1 MIFTNLELSHFKFE
15 FMKIKPLTQLRE
27 LIEAALK
34 SQTNLSK
41 PFHTFFK
48 ETMELFLTIPN
59 RINFLQMGRFGQ
71 SSEQRFRMNFR
82 KKSVDWIQLN
92 ESFIAEGNP
101 ERRAIAIDPSYI
113 SKSGKKTPGVG
124 YFWSGC
130 ASSMKWGLELMGCA
144 LVDADNDSGTH
155 LIARQTITRRF
166 VGRPPYYLMHMD
178 NPNSLVGLYLRT
190 LASLKDE
197 LLPISGCIVADA
209 FFSKE
214 SFVTGLD
221 ALGFRLISRFR
232 DDVRLKYLYT
242 GPKTGKRGRPKKFSG
257 DVDLADLDRNV
268 FETYTSGDAILH
280 SATVWA
286 VSLKRNVKVVIADFD
301 EPGKKTQSKKV
312 FFSTDTSK
320 SAVDIFGI
328 YKTRFQIEFLYRDA
342 KQYTGLCDCQSRNSD
357 ALDFAFNMSLSTINI
372 ARQFAAQQETT
383 LSVGDVKVL
392 LHNAAMV
399 ERLFSMFGKNP
410 NLKINETDFKELL
423 FYGIKAAA

>member
-1 MIFTNLELSHFKFE
+1 
-15 FMKIKPLTQLRE
+15 MKIKPLTQLRE

-59 RINFLQMGRFGQ
+59 RINFLQMQRFGH

-82 KKSVDWIQLN
+82 KKCVDWI
-92 ESFIAEGNP
+92 SFNRTFLAGGNP
-101 ERRAIAIDPSYI
+101 ERQAIAIDPSYI
-113 SKSGKKTPGVG
+113 TKSGKKTPGVG

-130 ASSMKWGLELMGCA
+130 ASAMKWGLELMGFA
-144 LVDADNDSGTH
+144 FVDADRDSGTH
-155 LIARQTITRRF
+155 LVAKQTITKKF

-190 LASLKDE
+190 VASLKDD
-197 LLPISGCIVADA
+197 LLPISSCIVADA

-214 SFVTGLD
+214 SFATGLD
-221 ALGFRLISRFR
+221 ALGFSLISRFR

-242 GPKTGKRGRPKKFSG
+242 GPKTGKKGRPKKFSG
-257 DVDLADLDRNV
+257 DVDLAALNMNV
-268 FETYTSGDAILH
+268 FKTHTSGGVTLH
-280 SATVWA
+280 SAVVWA
-286 VSLKRNVKVVIADFD
+286 VSLKRKVKVVIADFGELD
-301 EPGKKTQSKKV
+301 KKTQSRKV

-320 SAVDIFGI
+320 SAVDIFEI
-328 YKTRFQIEFLYRDA
+328 YRTRFQIEFLYRDA
-342 KQYTGLCDCQSRNSD
+342 KQYTGLCNCQSRSSD

-372 ARQFAAQQETT
+372 ARQFAAYQETP

-392 LHNAAMV
+392 LHNAAMT
-399 ERLFSMFGKNP
+399 ERLISMFGKNP
-410 NLKINETDFKELL
+410 NLKINDTVFKELL
-423 FYGIKAAA
+423 FYGVKAAI